1 MEKHL
6 RRQLV
11 FVHIPKTAG
20 LSLHAALENIYGKES
35 TLRIGND
42 DDLKRLRQMPD
53 NQVIDK
59 AFLSGHF
66 FYRDIK
72 NRCRPDAILIS
83 ILRDPIRRILSN
95 YNYITNWDK
104 HPLYEQTI
112 RQSFSEHVNA
122 NKNFFRGLC
131 CRQLSDVPKADA
143 AIEVIKS
150 RYALVGTSNH
160 LPAFVDALGRLVGQN
175 IVQERTNVSLG
186 QGPNIDLSSDLCQSL
201 LEITEEDR
209 KLFNYLNALP
219 NGLFEG
225 SAREAGTGL
234 EAGSTPDAGSAASN

>member
-20 LSLHAALENIYGKES
+20 LSLHVALENIYGKES

-42 DDLKRLRQMPD
+42 DDLKRLRQMPE
-53 NQVIDK
+53 NQIIDK
-59 AFLSGHF
+59 DFLSGHF

-72 NRCRPDAILIS
+72 NRCQADAILIS

-104 HPLYEQTI
+104 HPLYEKTI

-122 NKNFFRGLC
+122 NKNFLRGLC

-143 AIEVIKS
+143 AIAVIKL
-150 RYALVGTSNH
+150 RYSLVGTTNH
-160 LPAFVDALGRLVGQN
+160 LPAFVDALGRIVGQS
-175 IVQERTNVSLG
+175 IIQERTNVSLG
-186 QGPNIDLSSDLCQSL
+186 QGPNIDLNSDLCQSL

-209 KLFNYLNALP
+209 KLFNYLNSLP
-219 NGLFEG
+219 NGLFEESVPRVG
-225 SAREAGTGL
+225 SEL
-234 EAGSTPDAGSAASN
+234 EAGSAAAD